1 MLPLYQRG
9 VLIGEEAAGD
19 YYGCTAGFRQEII
32 LPNSKV
38 RLPLGMV
45 TYYYA
50 AAKYKHIARGMVLRF
65 CYRIL
70 VIESEIVL
78 AASPGWV
85 KV

>member
-1 MLPLYQRG
+1 
-9 VLIGEEAAGD
+9 
-19 YYGCTAGFRQEII
+19 
-32 LPNSKV
+32 
-38 RLPLGMV
+38 MV